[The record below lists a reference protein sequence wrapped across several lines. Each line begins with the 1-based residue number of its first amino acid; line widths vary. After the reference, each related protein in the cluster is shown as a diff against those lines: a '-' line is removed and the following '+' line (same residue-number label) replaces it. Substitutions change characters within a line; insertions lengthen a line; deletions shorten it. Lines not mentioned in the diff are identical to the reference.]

1 LRVPAKAFSVE
12 AFFKHRHVIDL
23 GLRLVAGERGL
34 KRLIREPTVNRP
46 GMLLCGFKKHFAG
59 QRIQIIGNAE
69 HAYLQD
75 LSPKEHERR
84 LKLLFS
90 HRIPCVVFSRNR
102 RPSKDFLRLADAA
115 DVPVFETPLITMKF
129 ISRATLVLDLMF
141 APTGIVLGSMV
152 DIQGVG
158 VIIRGESGIG
168 KSESVLALLERG
180 YCLVADDVTC
190 VKLVDGREVVGSSK
204 EITRNHMEV
213 RGIGIIDVAA
223 LFGVKAIRP
232 EKRVDLLI
240 TLKRWEEVPDVDRVG
255 AEQEFEEL
263 LTLKIPQLTLP
274 VRPGRDM
281 ARLIEVAAF
290 HQKLKDAGHNPA
302 QALNEKLLA
311 QMQERAGL
319 ARALA

>member
-1 LRVPAKAFSVE
+1 MSAKAFTVE
-12 AFFKHRHVIDL
+12 AFFKHRHADL
-23 GLRLVAGERGL
+23 GLRLVAGAKGL
-34 KRLIREPTVNRP
+34 GRLIREPTVNRP
-46 GMLLCGFKKHFAG
+46 GMLLCGVRKYFAA
-59 QRIQIIGNAE
+59 QRIQVIGNAE
-69 HAYLQD
+69 HAYLRD
-75 LSPKEHERR
+75 LSAADRELR

-90 HRIPCVVFSRNR
+90 QHIPCVVFSRDR
-102 RPSKDFLRLADAA
+102 CPSGDLLRLAETAN
-115 DVPVFETPLITMKF
+115 VPVFETPLITMKF

-141 APTGIVLGSMV
+141 APTRTVMGSMV

-204 EITRNHMEV
+204 DLTRNHMEV

-223 LFGVKAIRP
+223 LFGVKAIRE
-232 EKRVDLLI
+232 EKRVDLLV

-255 AEQEFEEL
+255 AEQEYEEL
-263 LTLKIPQLTLP
+263 LTLLIPHLTIP

-290 HQKLKDAGHNPA
+290 HQKLKAAGHNPA
-302 QALNEKLLA
+302 QTLNARLLA
-311 QMQERAGL
+311 QMQEGAKP
-319 ARALA
+319 